1 MPSSRPSSHRR
12 FSVGVLPARRLLAVD
27 AGSHTVKI
35 LFLQEVFGRLR
46 ILNSELLEPGDDEDS
61 NGDCLTRVRAMIETV
76 GDCPVALALPH
87 YRALS
92 QVLELPSNQPD
103 EVRAA
108 IGEEAI
114 KLSGLGE
121 SQMVHDYS
129 RLTPFGRHERPFWVT
144 FCPEGEVQ
152 RQIGRCGLTDLE
164 LCEVTTTAN
173 GVVAAYQAA
182 QPASRPAALLDI
194 GASGTLVTLVL
205 DGQPVY
211 SVSYALGGEL
221 WVELLAAAES
231 CALPE
236 ARRRLRELGFHAG
249 TPAAVLQS
257 LRRWHNELKR
267 LLDEWLRENSELDLK
282 AADFD
287 CVLAGGGAELPGLMP
302 TLQGFPGLRFV
313 PWPQSQVAG
322 EEGASARFAAAYGAA
337 LHALGRAQQSASLLP
352 DDVRLYWK
360 RNHLFQG
367 LQSFLFLALMLL
379 VVALGVMTWQK
390 VGLLMEKKGLHEQG
404 LLSLSTARSVV
415 LQRRAVA
422 EDYDRLRPVL
432 QRQRETVDTLA
443 TLAHLPVARSNHS
456 AWFVLFAGRRDY
468 FMAAPFPSTNS
479 PSPAATPPVTTWGTT
494 RGGFIVELTVPE
506 LGEAGRR
513 IVGQVAAALRATGR
527 FANVDS
533 LPEDRRRP
541 LADPEVLIPGGHYAL
556 ELETLYSPFALLP
569 SAMERPAQMVPDP
582 LPEPVVPDALPDPTI
597 ESPATAEAPPPEG
610 EVEP

>member
-27 AGSHTVKI
+27 AGSQTVKI
-35 LFLQEVFGRLR
+35 LLLQEVFGRLR
-46 ILNSELLEPGDDEDS
+46 ILNSELLEPGDDEDT
-61 NGDCLTRVRAMIETV
+61 NGDCLMRVRAMLDQV

-92 QVLELPSNQPD
+92 QVLELPSTQPD

-108 IGEEAI
+108 IDEEAI

-129 RLTPFGRHERPFWVT
+129 RLMPFGRHEHPFWVT

-152 RQIGRCGLTDLE
+152 RQIGRCGLADLE

-173 GVVAAYQAA
+173 GLVAAYQAA
-182 QPASRPAALLDI
+182 QPASRPAALLDV
-194 GASGTLVTLVL
+194 GASGTLVTLIL

-211 SVSYALGGEL
+211 SVSHALGGEL

-231 CALPE
+231 CTLTE
-236 ARRRLRELGFHAG
+236 GRRRLREFGFHER
-249 TPAAVLQS
+249 TPAAVLQA

-267 LLDEWLRENSELDLK
+267 LLDEWLNENPDLELK

-287 CVLAGGGAELPGLMP
+287 CVLAGGGAELPGLMA

-313 PWPQSQVAG
+313 PWPQAQVAG
-322 EEGASARFAAAYGAA
+322 EEGVSARFAAAYGAA

-379 VVALGVMTWQK
+379 AVALGFGTWQK
-390 VGLLMEKKGLHEQG
+390 VGLLVEKKGLHEQG
-404 LLSLSTARSVV
+404 LAALSTARSVV
-415 LQRRAVA
+415 LQRRGVT
-422 EDYDRLRPVL
+422 EDYDRLLPTL

-443 TLAHLPVARSNHS
+443 TLGHLPVARSNLS
-456 AWFVLFAGRRDY
+456 VWFVLFAGRRDY
-468 FMAAPFPSTNS
+468 FVAAPFPSTNT
-479 PSPAATPPVTTWGTT
+479 PAAGPSQGAVGTTT
-494 RGGFIVELTVPE
+494 RGGYIVELTVPE

-513 IVGQVAAALRATGR
+513 IVGQVTGALRASGR

-541 LADPEVLIPGGHYAL
+541 LADPAVLIPGGHYAL
-556 ELETLYSPFALLP
+556 ELEPLHSPFALLP
-569 SAMERPAQMVPDP
+569 SAVERPAPTVF
-582 LPEPVVPDALPDPTI
+582 PDALPEPEI

-610 EVEP
+610 EAEP